1 MALQPLFQEG
11 NSMAIEYWLY
21 GNANYDSSLQE
32 FRALMYSAELADQ
45 RDELIE
51 LSRRMISA
59 EYRREHWTEKCWFA
73 GHLRSGT
80 DKFVVALAGEQNTL
94 LDTQYQGSRGLF
106 CMMALVFSGQDEGLY
121 MQEEGMFESLKKVM
135 REINENEG
143 FCRDLRNKGA
153 RLEKIRLEEFGLKN
167 IGFEEEALQKN
178 CAQYRM
184 KKTDCNEIGNF
195 NILTSTPETNGRL
208 WMESERRPV
217 MLNILSRDDAEKL
230 LLMFPESLISVIGAT
245 NELCQ
250 PKKNLSA
257 IQKRQLTD
265 ARQRK
270 AALQEEI
277 AARKEQVA
285 ARQEQVDAQQEQG
298 APGRIGTLL
307 VNPTNKTD
315 DQNDEMD
322 VYDSWDRQIYAEI
335 LDALD
340 NKSMKKRLRAGKERW
355 STFFARNYELGRG
368 EGTSNPEDFAKKMV
382 LKALE
387 LLDLEQ
393 R

>member
-1 MALQPLFQEG
+1 
-11 NSMAIEYWLY
+11 MAIEYWLY
-21 GNANYDSSLQE
+21 GNANYDNSSLQE
-32 FRALMYSAELADQ
+32 FRARMYSAELADQ

-59 EYRREHWTEKCWFA
+59 EYRREHWTEKCWFG
-73 GHLRSGT
+73 GHLRSGM

-121 MQEEGMFESLKKVM
+121 MQEEGMFDVLKKVM
-135 REINENEG
+135 RQVNEDEG
-143 FCRDLRNKGA
+143 FCRNLLNKGA

-184 KKTDCNEIGNF
+184 EKTDCNENRMEKTDCNEIGNF

-208 WMESERRPV
+208 WMESGRRPV

-265 ARQRK
+265 ARKRK

-277 AARKEQVA
+277 AAQKEQGA
-285 ARQEQVDAQQEQG
+285 ARQEQG
-298 APGRIGTLL
+298 APGAKNLHPGAC
-307 VNPTNKTD
+307 VNAKNKTD

-355 STFFARNYELGRG
+355 STFFAQCYELGRG
-368 EGTSNPEDFAKKMV
+368 EGTSNPKDFAKKMV

>member
-32 FRALMYSAELADQ
+32 FRARMYSAELADQ

-143 FCRDLRNKGA
+143 FCRDLRNNGA

-167 IGFEEEALQKN
+167 IGLEEEALQKN

-184 KKTDCNEIGNF
+184 KKTGCNEIGNF

-265 ARQRK
+265 ARKQK
-270 AALQEEI
+270 ETLQEEI
-277 AARKEQVA
+277 AARKEQMD
-285 ARQEQVDAQQEQG
+285 ARQEQG
-298 APGRIGTLL
+298 APRGIGTFAAIA
-307 VNPTNKTD
+307 NPKNKTD

-340 NKSMKKRLRAGKERW
+340 NKSMKKRLKAGNERW
-355 STFFARNYELGRG
+355 STFFAQCYELGRG

-382 LKALE
+382 LTALK
-387 LLDLEQ
+387 LLDLE
-393 R
+393 

>member
-1 MALQPLFQEG
+1 
-11 NSMAIEYWLY
+11 MAIEYWLY
-21 GNANYDSSLQE
+21 GNANYDNSSLQE
-32 FRALMYSAELADQ
+32 FRARMYSAELADQ

-94 LDTQYQGSRGLF
+94 LDTQYQGGRGLF
-106 CMMALVFSGQDEGLY
+106 CMMALVFRGEDKGLY
-121 MQEEGMFESLKKVM
+121 MQEEGMFDVLKKVM
-135 REINENEG
+135 RQVNEDEG
-143 FCRDLRNKGA
+143 FCRNLLNKGP

-257 IQKRQLTD
+257 IQKRQQTD
-265 ARQRK
+265 ARKRK
-270 AALQEEI
+270 EDEQKKI
-277 AARKEQVA
+277 AAQKEQVA
-285 ARQEQVDAQQEQG
+285 SRGPVTHAA
-298 APGRIGTLL
+298 IS
-307 VNPTNKTD
+307 VNPKNKTD

-322 VYDSWDRQIYAEI
+322 VYDLWDRQIYPEI
-335 LDALD
+335 RDALD
-340 NKSMKKRLRAGKERW
+340 NKSMKKRLKAGNTRW
-355 STFFARNYELGRG
+355 STFFAQCYELGRG

-387 LLDLEQ
+387 LLDLE
-393 R
+393 